1 MNIVIVLVQ
10 IVCLHEVLS
19 SFSNLHKTD
28 DSHRIT
34 HRYESGSK
42 YIPLIRKNYFS
53 PLLKSNSNKQKN
65 KRWVDV
71 DEDDANAANANRQ
84 KTPSEPNL
92 PDFLP
97 QNSNKPTSIQT
108 SDLSLNDFSSLSN
121 LVGDFDKGLTNKFK
135 SVNDITNLESAAL
148 EQSQQQSPVIQPLAA
163 LSPNEQ
169 VVGEPIPVT
178 NNPFFMSELNHM
190 DQSHGTEVGIP
201 LEAFHPNIMHLQH
214 QANYQIDMPNQAF
227 HSSDPSTEVMI
238 PQSNIIY
245 SPNEHREEGPIHKQE
260 DGAPIEK
267 FLPGKSLYLRPI
279 RIIHRQ
285 PHRLF
290 QHRHVFHKPRII
302 VIRRRHRYH
311 PNDRSDEISQQQ
323 LICGESDCKNGG
335 SCNIV
340 NNQIKC
346 ICLKGFKGNRC
357 EEISNCH
364 PDPCKNGGKCTET
377 DVGFTCTCTSSFFGE
392 RCETQSFC
400 HPNPCRN
407 NGYCYEKGS
416 TFECSCEFGFKGPTC
431 ALNSFCHPID
441 PCQNGG
447 LCSEDDSTYKCSCA
461 KGYSGTNCEVKR
473 QVCSSTIC
481 QNGGTCLDDGG
492 VLRCSCIDEYKG
504 KYCEEKVFRV
514 CSTSTCLFGGSCIEV
529 NQFEFKCVCPTGR
542 TGKRCSA
549 IADDPCTRCHKHA
562 TCNQDTCQCKEGYSG
577 SGYFCERERSNC
589 HPNPCENEATCIDKY
604 YYLDDTKS
612 DDSSFYNKDSSHDN
626 VVSKSSEIEGEF
638 MAEHGFGEQNP
649 IKQINDMSME
659 SKAKYLYKRSINT
672 TMNSGLVILL
682 RSKVKSNLR
691 SVYLKKSSKD
701 ELMKHNFTNLH
712 NSLSSYFIKKQVK
725 SNNDNEYSDKNR
737 IKRNED
743 DLPSGVNKNDLNF
756 YGFACI
762 CPMRFKG
769 HKCEIPEPCNPNPC
783 GNNGVCS
790 DKNGVPSC
798 KCEYP
803 YVGMTCNATDSC
815 KPNPCKNAGKC
826 TDNDGVAVCTCLP
839 RYEGDKCEIDRC
851 DQCHTNAECS
861 NGVCKC
867 KQGFLGDGKIVC
879 VKDRAFSDPCN
890 DQVCNNG
897 GTCVATSETS
907 FRCFCKSMYY
917 GKFCEEKMHPTPAV
931 LTTTSTKTTQKS
943 VQTTDR
949 PQCHPNP
956 CLNDGQCIVSGDIG
970 YNCLCTPQFKGQHCE
985 DDKCMECDLQAL
997 CVDGHCHC
1005 HHGYHGDGYT
1015 CTKNDQCDEP
1025 CPRNGICTHGI
1036 CVCEQGYYMDEDKC
1050 KRVPF
1055 AAKHNPH
1062 ERRLELVHSKTS
1074 LSPPPPSP
1082 PPLLGTLPP
1091 PQSHSQHTPLSPPYL
1106 QPVLLNSPNPVNYL
1120 TSLPK
1125 YTSYQQPVAVNPP
1138 NSYMTTST
1146 EHYMLPNNYVTNS
1159 NENIFKPTSLNVQY
1173 PLLDSQPIVSPAKP
1187 IISLTSYNQQSNQN
1201 PFIRSPMEKF
1211 EKKLKDLMALGL
1223 SDSVARALIKSAP
1236 TRIMKKGNVNYAE
1249 DIVISVYQNL
1259 GCWKDT
1265 EYWWDPDKR
1274 AIKSVEGKHPKV
1286 SGDYNT
1292 RKDPIGKCADTAK
1305 ELGFKLF
1312 ALQNGGQ
1319 CFTSADAQLNYM
1331 KYGRSD
1337 KCRNGVGGPLVSD
1350 VYSL

>member
-28 DSHRIT
+28 DRHRIT

-42 YIPLIRKNYFS
+42 YTPLIRKNYFF
-53 PLLKSNSNKQKN
+53 PLLTSKSNKQKN

-71 DEDDANAANANRQ
+71 DEDDANTANANRQ

-92 PDFLP
+92 SDFLP
-97 QNSNKPTSIQT
+97 QNSNKPT

-148 EQSQQQSPVIQPLAA
+148 EQSQQQSPVIQPIAA

-169 VVGEPIPVT
+169 VVGEPIPVA

-201 LEAFHPNIMHLQH
+201 LEAFHPNMMHLQR

-562 TCNQDTCQCKEGYSG
+562 TCNQDICQCKEGYSG
-577 SGYFCERERSNC
+577 SGYFCEREKSNC

-604 YYLDDTKS
+604 YYLDDSKS

-638 MAEHGFGEQNP
+638 MAEHGFGEQNQ

-659 SKAKYLYKRSINT
+659 SKVKYLYKRSINN
-672 TMNSGLVILL
+672 TMNSGLVILP

-701 ELMKHNFTNLH
+701 ELMNFTHLH
-712 NSLSSYFIKKQVK
+712 NSLSSYFSRKHVK
-725 SNNDNEYSDKNR
+725 SNNDNEYLDKNR
-737 IKRNED
+737 KKRNED

-1050 KRVPF
+1050 K
-1055 AAKHNPH
+1055 H
-1062 ERRLELVHSKTS
+1062 
-1074 LSPPPPSP
+1074 
-1082 PPLLGTLPP
+1082 
-1091 PQSHSQHTPLSPPYL
+1091 
-1106 QPVLLNSPNPVNYL
+1106 
-1120 TSLPK
+1120 
-1125 YTSYQQPVAVNPP
+1125 
-1138 NSYMTTST
+1138 
-1146 EHYMLPNNYVTNS
+1146 
-1159 NENIFKPTSLNVQY
+1159 
-1173 PLLDSQPIVSPAKP
+1173 
-1187 IISLTSYNQQSNQN
+1187 
-1201 PFIRSPMEKF
+1201 
-1211 EKKLKDLMALGL
+1211 LMALGL

-1331 KYGRSD
+1331 KYGRSN